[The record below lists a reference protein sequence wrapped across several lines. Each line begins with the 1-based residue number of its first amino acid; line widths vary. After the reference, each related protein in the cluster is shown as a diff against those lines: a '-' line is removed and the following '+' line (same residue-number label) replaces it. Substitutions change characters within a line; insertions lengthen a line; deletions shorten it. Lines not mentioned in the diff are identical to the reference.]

1 MLMNPEAEA
10 AHQLPLTS
18 TTTEKEEDKDKEEEE
33 EKRRRLEKER
43 NAVPRTRGVALR
55 RLCSP
60 VAEGEG
66 GCCSKNGNDGN
77 SLGLLL
83 FEPTWM

>member
-1 MLMNPEAEA
+1 MMLMNSVAEA

-33 EKRRRLEKER
+33 EREGGWKKRETRSR
-43 NAVPRTRGVALR
+43 VRGVLLFVVFALLLRGGR
-55 RLCSP
+55 RMLL
-60 VAEGEG
+60 E
-66 GCCSKNGNDGN
+66 NGNDGN

-83 FEPTWM
+83 FEPNG